1 MRRHAPTR
9 GGYNRRKV
17 TRVEAREGLVV
28 VGVSTSHIDQTTT
41 NPMVGSPIEYGAIVK
56 KVHRRIFLAMK
67 RSDDGIGILEL
78 PRMKVG

>member
-9 GGYNRRKV
+9 GGNSRWKV
-17 TRVEAREGLVV
+17 TRMEAREGLVV
-28 VGVSTSHIDQTTT
+28 VGVSASHIDQATT
-41 NPMVGSPIEYGAIVK
+41 NPMVGSPIGYGAIVG
-56 KVHRRIFLAMK
+56 KVHRRIFPAMK